1 MKTVILHIGSPKTA
15 TKFIQSKVLMSL
27 HREGQIIFWG
37 KNNSD
42 ISQNVGFPML
52 SQLIK
57 QEKEIDD
64 FVASL
69 SDLKINII
77 SDESFSTSWPTL
89 NFPVKTESY
98 SPKFVIPQLLKQ
110 FLKFKINLHVIYCIR
125 DPRDL
130 ILSEYAQGYGQ
141 RYSWISSTS
150 NLSAYVKELCYSN
163 SHFAEMFKFCD
174 IIQSMENILGSDN
187 IHIIPYSKEGTVPE
201 FVSVVSKIARK
212 QKINLATDRLKNS
225 MNNTSFLNQTKKD
238 KDVILARREW
248 LLSFAIYLVNRFFS
262 KQSLVEVKGKVN
274 VLESQANSQT
284 RPPRKGIKL
293 LKWLDSFLPRKLIRP
308 FNESEL
314 KAIYNTFK
322 DEIQYLDENTK

>member
-98 SPKFVIPQLLKQ
+98 SPKFGIPQLLKQ
-110 FLKFKINLHVIYCIR
+110 FLKFKKNT
-125 DPRDL
+125 
-130 ILSEYAQGYGQ
+130 Q
-141 RYSWISSTS
+141 
-150 NLSAYVKELCYSN
+150 
-163 SHFAEMFKFCD
+163 KFR
-174 IIQSMENILGSDN
+174 I
-187 IHIIPYSKEGTVPE
+187 
-201 FVSVVSKIARK
+201 
-212 QKINLATDRLKNS
+212 
-225 MNNTSFLNQTKKD
+225 
-238 KDVILARREW
+238 
-248 LLSFAIYLVNRFFS
+248 
-262 KQSLVEVKGKVN
+262 
-274 VLESQANSQT
+274 
-284 RPPRKGIKL
+284 
-293 LKWLDSFLPRKLIRP
+293 
-308 FNESEL
+308 
-314 KAIYNTFK
+314 
-322 DEIQYLDENTK
+322 